1 MSLKDKMKAKVIQS
15 VMDSLPPDTFDDV
28 PAQVEEFINMLLSK
42 VKVAD
47 GEKAAILI
55 IEGNSGYLV
64 NIVVL
69 GEDSSI
75 TIVDRYTLKEFF
87 DNIVNII
94 KNGGYIK

>member
-1 MSLKDKMKAKVIQS
+1 MSIKDKIKSRAIQS
-15 VMDSLPPDTFDDV
+15 VLASLPPDTFDDV
-28 PAQVEEFINMLLSK
+28 PANVEVFITMLLSK
-42 VKVAD
+42 VKVAE
-47 GEKAAILI
+47 GEKAAILM

-64 NIVVL
+64 NIVVI

-75 TIVDRYTLKEFF
+75 TIVDRYTMQEFF

>member
-1 MSLKDKMKAKVIQS
+1 MSIKDKIKARAIQS
-15 VMDSLPPDTFDDV
+15 VLASLPPDTFDDV
-28 PAQVEEFINMLLSK
+28 PEHVEVFITMLLSK
-42 VKVAD
+42 VKVAE
-47 GEKAAILI
+47 GEKAAILM

-64 NIVVL
+64 NIVVI

-75 TIVDRYTLKEFF
+75 TIVDRYTMQEFF

>member
-1 MSLKDKMKAKVIQS
+1 MSIKDKIKARAFQS
-15 VMDSLPPDTFDDV
+15 VLASLPPDSFDDV
-28 PAQVEEFINMLLSK
+28 PANVEVFITMLLSK
-42 VKVAD
+42 VKVAE
-47 GEKAAILI
+47 GEKAAILM

-64 NIVVL
+64 NIVVI

-75 TIVDRYTLKEFF
+75 TIVDRYTMQEFF